1 MDLKKYLLS
10 IVYKMAFRNYCYT
23 FNNYVA
29 TDVEALKAYACKY
42 HVIGFE
48 VGAEGTKH
56 LQGYIEFGTPKKFNA
71 LKNAFPKIHWEKR
84 KGTAKQAA
92 DYCKKDEHYWED
104 GEMSQQGKRSDIAEA
119 VELIQDGNKM
129 KVVAQQY
136 PIQFVKYHKGFKALQ
151 SELTE
156 PRDYVPTVTVLYG
169 PTGTGKS
176 KKARELL
183 TDYWV
188 WTPQRGQWF
197 DGYQGEDNVIFEEF
211 RGQMPLGMMLSL
223 LDRYECPVQ
232 YKGGTTE
239 FRGRNIVIT
248 SPCHPRDWYENS
260 GDDKIDQLL
269 RRISKI
275 EKLTEQVT
283 QVTEVVG

>member
-1 MDLKKYLLS
+1 
-10 IVYKMAFRNYCYT
+10 MAFRNYCYT
-23 FNNYVA
+23 FNNY
-29 TDVEALKAYACKY
+29 TDEDVESLKSYACKY
-42 HVIGFE
+42 QVFGFE
-48 VGAEGTKH
+48 VAKSGTKH
-56 LQGYIEFGTPKKFNA
+56 LQGYIEFATPKKFNA

-84 KGTAKQAA
+84 KKTAKQAS
-92 DYCKKDEHYWED
+92 DYCKKDGDYWET
-104 GEMSQQGKRSDIAEA
+104 GVLSAQGKRSDIAEA

-129 KVVAQQY
+129 KVVAQQC
-136 PIQFVKYHKGFKALQ
+136 PVQFVKYHKGFKALQ
-151 SELTE
+151 SELLE

-176 KKARELL
+176 KRARELL
-183 TDYWV
+183 DDYWV

-197 DGYQGEDNVIFEEF
+197 DGYQGEENVIFEEF

-232 YKGGTTE
+232 YKGGTVE

-248 SPCHPRDWYENS
+248 SPIHPREWYENS

-269 RRISKI
+269 RRITAI
-275 EKLTEQVT
+275 ER
-283 QVTEVVG
+283 VTEVTEVAG